1 MSLPNECKKT
11 AAIIL
16 QGLDITY
23 SKLTA
28 KTISFED
35 LARDSRVFVTVHDIK
50 FNSVNTWELAKKTA
64 AQHGFRL
71 TATIGGFT
79 S

>member
-16 QGLDITY
+16 KGLDISY

-28 KTISFED
+28 KTIGFQD
-35 LARDSRVFVTVHDIK
+35 LARASCVFVTVHDIK
-50 FNSVNTWELAKKTA
+50 FNSVNTWGLAKATA
-64 AQHGFRL
+64 KDHGFRL
-71 TATIGGFT
+71 TATIGGLT
-79 S
+79 A